1 MTFKWLLMAKNTV
14 GFHFQNISVKEEV
27 SLKSE
32 IKTMMLCAV
41 VTLTD

>member
-1 MTFKWLLMAKNTV
+1 MDLL
-14 GFHFQNISVKEEV
+14 FKEEV

-41 VTLTD
+41 VTLTDSKT